1 MIIVV
6 DQFGNLVDQVDI
18 KNPILIEYIDNKK
31 WKGHS
36 IIPFIW
42 KSGPQ
47 TLHNCS
53 AILVEWESG
62 RKRYCVFDPDYVN
75 LSTLTNVGMSRFNF
89 SFFIKYFRDQKIES
103 ILDENV
109 MFG

>member
-6 DQFGNLVDQVDI
+6 DKFGNLIDKVDI
-18 KNPILIEYIDNKK
+18 KNPLLIEYIDKK
-31 WKGHS
+31 WIGCV
-36 IIPFIW
+36 IIPTMW

-53 AILVEWESG
+53 AIIIEWGSG
-62 RKRYCVFDPDYVN
+62 ERRYCVFDPDHIN
-75 LSTLTNVGMSRFNF
+75 LFTLDQDIIDRF
-89 SFFIKYFRDQKIES
+89 SFFIKYFRNQKIES